1 MAHPYDFVGSGMV
14 GRNWFCHHSTW
25 HAHWV
30 AAQTVYDYAI
40 NTLTKM
46 KFQDTGRSIAKSLVY
61 QELIEQMTVDLE
73 TALR

>member
-1 MAHPYDFVGSGMV
+1 
-14 GRNWFCHHSTW
+14 
-25 HAHWV
+25 V